1 MHVDGQLAVGVGWYV
16 LWSSGFFFFFLHEEV
31 DPYRWSGVG
40 DVNRRPLVALV
51 QSACIDRVPVDSSVT
66 LAGRRAPADLHGLY
80 SHPVTD
86 EMN

>member
-1 MHVDGQLAVGVGWYV
+1 MVRFVEFGV
-16 LWSSGFFFFFLHEEV
+16 FFFFLHEEV

-66 LAGRRAPADLHGLY
+66 LAGRRAPADLHGRY